1 MAGVVLG
8 RTAER
13 IVCLPPQKGTIMDAD
28 GRPAATR
35 RRFLSLLAAASAV
48 GLLEACGPAP
58 SAGPAS
64 APTSAPPLA
73 TLAGSS
79 AAPATSVP
87 TPAPA
92 AAAPATV
99 APASAVK
106 PAAGNPGPAQTFVYG
121 VSADPT
127 NIDPHQT
134 VDGNAVLAMG
144 RVYSGLVELKSGVP
158 QPGAPLEVN
167 PDLAESW
174 QVSDD
179 SLHYTFKLRPGL
191 KFADGTPL
199 DARAVKWSFDRL
211 MGINKSASANIR
223 QLKSTDAPDPTT
235 VTMTLSEPFAYF
247 LPNLGTYASAII
259 NPSVAQHRSNDD
271 QAQEWLSNNAMGSGP
286 YQITDW
292 QRGQRLTLDYNPNWS
307 GREPAIKRVILN
319 IVPESTNLKLQLQKG
334 DIDFMSPISIPE
346 MLSLQGAP
354 GVRIEEVPSLLLI
367 LAYLNNSKP
376 PLDNVKVRQA
386 MNYAINYDQ
395 IIQELIQGKG
405 RRLRGPL
412 AFGMEG
418 YDDSLKGY
426 DYDPVKAKQL
436 LVDAGFPGGL
446 DLTLTYSSQ
455 GAPGADDVA
464 QAAQSNLGDVG
475 IRVKIEKVAEP
486 TRRERID
493 KGEFVWSVGGWTTLP
508 TPPSTMDKWYLSANK
523 GLNANRAFYGNPKVD
538 ELVKQAPTILD
549 TQKRID
555 TYRQA
560 QNIVVDE
567 APYILFYQANQILGM
582 RDNIQ
587 GFEIKPG
594 GSHYLS
600 FEKLSKT

>member
-1 MAGVVLG
+1 
-8 RTAER
+8 
-13 IVCLPPQKGTIMDAD
+13 MDAD
-28 GRPAATR
+28 GRPATTR
-35 RRFLSLLAAASAV
+35 RHFLTLLAAVSAV
-48 GLLEACGPAP
+48 GLLEACAPAP
-58 SAGPAS
+58 SAGPAPTG
-64 APTSAPPLA
+64 AP
-73 TLAGSS
+73 
-79 AAPATSVP
+79 AAPATTAP
-87 TPAPA
+87 AAGGATPAPA
-92 AAAPATV
+92 TAAPAT
-99 APASAVK
+99 AAK
-106 PAAGNPGPAQTFVYG
+106 PAAGKPGPAETFVYG
-121 VSADPT
+121 ISADPT

-134 VDGNAVLAMG
+134 VDGNAILAIG
-144 RVYSGLVELKSGVP
+144 RVYSGLVQLRPGAP
-158 QPGAPLEVN
+158 QPGAPLEVD

-174 QVSDD
+174 QISDD
-179 SLHYTFKLRPGL
+179 SLRYTFKLRTGL
-191 KFADGTPL
+191 KFADGSPL
-199 DARAVKWSFDRL
+199 DAKAVKWSFDRL
-211 MGINKSASANIR
+211 MGINKSAASNIR
-223 QLKSTDAPDPTT
+223 QLKSTDAPDATT
-235 VTMTLSEPFAYF
+235 VVMTLSEPFAYF
-247 LPNLGTYASAII
+247 LPSLGTYASAVV
-259 NPSVAQHRSNDD
+259 NPRLAEHESNND
-271 QAQEWLSNNAMGSGP
+271 QGQEWLSNNAMGSGP
-286 YQITDW
+286 YTISEW
-292 QRGQRLTLDYNPNWS
+292 QRGQRLTLDYNPNWY
-307 GREPAIKRVILN
+307 GKEPAIKRVILN
-319 IVPESTNLKLQLQKG
+319 VVPESTNLKLQLQKG

-367 LAYLNNSKP
+367 LAYLNNTKP

-386 MNYAINYDQ
+386 MSYAINYDQ

-418 YDDSLKGY
+418 YDENLKGY
-426 DYDPVKAKQL
+426 DYDPAKAKQL
-436 LVDAGFPGGL
+436 LAKAGFGGGL

-493 KGEFVWSVGGWTTLP
+493 KSDFVWSVGGWTPPLP
-508 TPPSTMDKWYLSANK
+508 TPPWTMDKWYLSDNK
-523 GLNANRAFYGNPKVD
+523 GLNANRAFYSNPKVD
-538 ELVKQAPTILD
+538 ELVKLAPTILD
-549 TQKRID
+549 AQKRID

-560 QNIVVDE
+560 QTIMVDE

-582 RDNIQ
+582 RDNVQ

>member
-1 MAGVVLG
+1 MHLAGPV
-8 RTAER
+8 
-13 IVCLPPQKGTIMDAD
+13 
-28 GRPAATR
+28 AASR
-35 RRFLSLLAAASAV
+35 RRFLALLVAASAV
-48 GLLEACGPAP
+48 GVLEACAPAP
-58 SAGPAS
+58 SAGPAAATAPS
-64 APTSAPPLA
+64 QPTSAGAGAA
-73 TLAGSS
+73 TPAPSGPT
-79 AAPATSVP
+79 AAPATA
-87 TPAPA
+87 APA
-92 AAAPATV
+92 AKPGAASPGSAATL
-99 APASAVK
+99 
-106 PAAGNPGPAQTFVYG
+106 VYG
-121 VSADPT
+121 ISADPT
-127 NIDPHQT
+127 NIDPHQS
-134 VDGNAVLAMG
+134 VDGNAILAVG
-144 RVYSGLVELKSGVP
+144 RVYDMLVQLRPGAPK
-158 QPGAPLEVN
+158 PGAPLDVD

-179 SLHYTFKLRPGL
+179 SLRNTFKLRPGL
-191 KFADGTPL
+191 TFADGSPL
-199 DARAVKWSFDRL
+199 DAKAVKWSFDRL
-211 MGINKSASANIR
+211 MGINKSGAANIR
-223 QLKSTDAPDPTT
+223 QLKSTDAPDATT
-235 VTMTLSEPFAYF
+235 VVMTLSEPFAYF
-247 LPNLGTYASAII
+247 LPSLGTYAAAVV
-259 NPSVAQHRSNDD
+259 NPKVAEHASSND
-271 QAQEWLSNNAMGSGP
+271 QAQEWLSNNALGSGP
-286 YQITDW
+286 YTISDW
-292 QRGQRLTLDYNPNWS
+292 QRGQRMTLDYNPKWY
-307 GREPAIKRVILN
+307 GKEPAIKRVILN

-354 GVRIEEVPSLLLI
+354 GVRIEEVPSLSLS
-367 LAYLNNSKP
+367 LAYLNTTKP

-386 MNYAINYDQ
+386 MSYAINYDQ

-426 DYDPVKAKQL
+426 DYDPAKAKQL
-436 LVDAGFPGGL
+436 LADAGFPSGF

-455 GAPGADDVA
+455 GAAGADDVA

-493 KGEFVWSVGGWTTLP
+493 KGDFVWSVGGWTPPLP
-508 TPPSTMDKWYLSANK
+508 TPPWTMDKWCLSTNK

-538 ELVKQAPTILD
+538 ELIKQASTILD
-549 TQKRID
+549 AQKRID

-560 QNIVVDE
+560 QSIVVDE

-582 RDNIQ
+582 RDNLQ
-587 GFEIKPG
+587 GFEVKPG

>member
-1 MAGVVLG
+1 ML
-8 RTAER
+8 RR
-13 IVCLPPQKGTIMDAD
+13 RDR
-28 GRPAATR
+28 RPAATR
-35 RRFLSLLAAASAV
+35 RQFLVLLAAGSAA
-48 GLLEACGPAP
+48 GLLEACAPAPTAAPSATSAP
-58 SAGPAS
+58 SAGTAA
-64 APTSAPPLA
+64 APTDHPSAGGVTPAAA
-73 TLAGSS
+73 TM
-79 AAPATSVP
+79 
-87 TPAPA
+87 APA
-92 AAAPATV
+92 AAKPATGSV
-99 APASAVK
+99 
-106 PAAGNPGPAQTFVYG
+106 GPKETFVYG

-134 VDGNAVLAMG
+134 VDGNAILTIGAL
-144 RVYSGLVELKSGVP
+144 YSGLVQLRPGSP
-158 QPGAPLEVN
+158 QPGAPLEVD

-179 SLHYTFKLRPGL
+179 NLRYTFKLRSGL
-191 KFADGTPL
+191 KFADGTAL
-199 DARAVKWSFDRL
+199 DAKAVKWSFDRL
-211 MGINKSASANIR
+211 MGINKSAASNIR
-223 QLKSTDAPDPTT
+223 QLKSTEAPDPTT
-235 VTMTLSEPFAYF
+235 VMMTLSEPFAYF
-247 LPNLGTYASAII
+247 LPSLGTYASAVI
-259 NPSVAQHRSNDD
+259 NPKVIDNQSNND

-286 YQITDW
+286 YTLGEW
-292 QRGQRLTLDYNPNWS
+292 QRGQRLTFDYNPNWY
-307 GREPAIKRVILN
+307 GKEPALKRLIFN

-346 MLSLQGAP
+346 MLSLQGQP
-354 GVRIEEVPSLLLI
+354 GVRIEQVPSLLLI
-367 LAYLNNSKP
+367 LAYLNNTKP
-376 PLDNVKVRQA
+376 PLDNIKVRQA

-418 YDDSLKGY
+418 YDENLKGY
-426 DYDPVKAKQL
+426 DYDPARAKQL
-436 LVDAGFPGGL
+436 LAEAGFPSGF

-493 KGEFVWSVGGWTTLP
+493 KSDFVWSVGGWTPPLP
-508 TPPSTMDKWYLSANK
+508 TPPWTMDKWYLSSNK

-549 TQKRID
+549 PQKRID

-567 APYILFYQANQILGM
+567 APYILFYQADQILGM
-582 RDNIQ
+582 RDNVQ
-587 GFEIKPG
+587 GFQVKPG